1 MELISKFFTANVLD
15 ENSTYTTTS
24 GSVLSASYLYD
35 RSIANIYT
43 SVGSDDLTDEV
54 IEIQFDGNETF
65 NRILMNTHNIKSGV
79 IEYWNG
85 SAWVDFSTAIS
96 LSGNSDTT
104 SYFEFDSVTCSKI
117 RLTLYTTMSVDDEK
131 TIAEL
136 LVFTELGTLSSS
148 PVKTKIG
155 FPKYGVQRKSANG
168 GSINVIFG
176 KKYQGSFTYTNVGIS
191 DIEILETLDNLG
203 TSFYFWPCGG
213 NIYTNMGFRL
223 KDIYLVNYTN
233 DFEPNDDANLLNGN
247 HKITCDFD
255 EV

>member
-1 MELISKFFTANVLD
+1 MSLVSKFFTDNVLD

-24 GSVLSASYLYD
+24 GSALSASYLYD
-35 RSIANIYT
+35 RSTYNIYT
-43 SVGSDDLTDEV
+43 SVGSDDVTDEV
-54 IEIQFDGNETF
+54 IEIEFDGNETF
-65 NRILMNTHNIKSGV
+65 NRILMNVHNIKSGV

-85 SAWVDFSTAIS
+85 SSWVDFSTAIS
-96 LSGNSDTT
+96 LSANTDTT

-117 RLTLYTTMSVDDEK
+117 RLTLSTTMSTDDEK

-136 LVFTELGTLSSS
+136 LVFTELGTLSAS

-191 DIEILETLDNLG
+191 DIEIFETLDNLG

-213 NIYTNMGFRL
+213 NTYTNMGFRL